1 MKPNSIQI
9 RSFSRR
15 RCLACAAALLFA
27 LLPALRADEPA
38 LPLALFAY
46 DAQAPLAIALDPLG
60 EEAGVRTFAVSYASP
75 AGGRVTGRLYVPAG
89 AGPFAGI
96 VYAHG
101 TGAGARTQG
110 PRAVYLARHG
120 AVVLTPDAPYI
131 RRGGEFP
138 TFTALD
144 RTEQIQHIQE
154 LQSGFDLLLTRA
166 HVDPARLAFIGRSH
180 GGAMGALLAG
190 VETRVKTYI
199 LIVADGG
206 LVSHFAGGVGRTQEF
221 DHLPEETKASWL
233 AAMQPIE
240 PMRFIHRAPPA
251 SILFQNGRQDD
262 TVLPAL
268 AENLHA
274 TARGSFEVRWY
285 DAGHRLDPQS
295 FVDQLTWLHREI
307 GMQAPGPDASA
318 GPRFPAPAQPATA
331 TR

>member
-1 MKPNSIQI
+1 MMHPTPPTLNLLP
-9 RSFSRR
+9 FRR
-15 RCLACAAALLFA
+15 TLGLALALLLGVLGRAAADA
-27 LLPALRADEPA
+27 AA
-38 LPLALFAY
+38 LALFAY
-46 DAQAPLAIALDPLG
+46 DAQAPLAVELSAMG
-60 EEAGVRTFAVSYASP
+60 EDEGVRIFAASYASP
-75 AGGRVTGRLYVPAG
+75 TGGRVTGRLYVPAG
-89 AGPFAGI
+89 PGPFAGI

-138 TFTALD
+138 TFTDLD
-144 RTEQIQHIQE
+144 RAEQIQHIQE
-154 LQSGFDLLLTRA
+154 LRRGFDLLAARGD
-166 HVDPARLAFIGRSH
+166 VDPARLAFIGRSH

-221 DHLPEETKASWL
+221 DHLPPGTKADWL

-240 PMRFIHRAPPA
+240 PLHFIHRAPPA

-274 TARGSFEVRWY
+274 AARGSFEVRWY